1 MYLGSHELVEF
12 YNCDE
17 DILKDSDLI
26 KRIFIESAKLGNAN
40 IVNSLFHSFSPYGV
54 TGVLV
59 IAESHMSIHTWHE
72 FNYCA
77 VDIFSCC
84 DKLNNKIVLEDL
96 KDKLFSSRY
105 ESTLINRGNKYI
117 IEQSANKKLTNKK
130 KSVII

>member
-1 MYLGSHELVEF
+1 MYLGSQELVEF

-26 KRIFIESAKLGNAN
+26 KKIFIESAKLGNAN

-105 ESTLINRGNKYI
+105 ESTLVNRGNKYI
-117 IEQSANKKLTNKK
+117 IEAKCK
-130 KSVII
+130 

>member
-117 IEQSANKKLTNKK
+117 IEQSANKKLTNKQ

>member
-12 YNCDE
+12 YNCDK
-17 DILKDSDLI
+17 DILKNSNLI
-26 KRIFIESAKLGNAN
+26 KKIFIKSAKLGNAN

-84 DKLNNKIVLEDL
+84 DKLNNKIVLENL
-96 KDKLFSSRY
+96 KCELISDKYISK
-105 ESTLINRGNKYI
+105 LINRGDKNF
-117 IEQSANKKLTNKK
+117 IEQIANNSLTNKQ

>member
-1 MYLGSHELVEF
+1 
-12 YNCDE
+12 
-17 DILKDSDLI
+17 
-26 KRIFIESAKLGNAN
+26 
-40 IVNSLFHSFSPYGV
+40 
-54 TGVLV
+54 V

-105 ESTLINRGNKYI
+105 ESTLVNRGNKYI
-117 IEQSANKKLTNKK
+117 IEQSANKKLTNKQ
-130 KSVII
+130 KSVRI

>member
-105 ESTLINRGNKYI
+105 ESKLINRGNKYI
-117 IEQSANKKLTNKK
+117 IEQSANKKLTNKQ

>member
-26 KRIFIESAKLGNAN
+26 KKIFIESAKLGNAN

-117 IEQSANKKLTNKK
+117 IEQSANKKLTNKQ

>member
-1 MYLGSHELVEF
+1 MYLGSQELVEF

-26 KRIFIESAKLGNAN
+26 KKIFIESAKLGNAN

-105 ESTLINRGNKYI
+105 ESTLVNRGNKYI
-117 IEQSANKKLTNKK
+117 IEQSANKKLTNKQ
-130 KSVII
+130 KSVRI